1 MISSEGASPSA
12 TADRPAGA
20 TVGARLAV
28 VVNRDGGTVLR
39 LGASQL
45 GARLAAAFAG
55 AGADAELL
63 FVPGSEMD
71 ATLREARE
79 RALGGELD
87 GVVVGGG
94 DGSVSG
100 AAGMLAGTGVPLGVL
115 PLGTLNHFAKDLGM
129 PADPAAAAALIARS
143 APRAVDVGEVNGRV
157 FVNNSVLGIY
167 PYMVA
172 DRERRRSLH
181 GLGKWTAMSLAFLR
195 MLARFPRRRLTL
207 VFAGSRLPVRTPSL
221 LVGVNAYDPQL
232 FAIRRPD
239 LDRGELFVVVAKHA
253 SPLGFAW
260 FAFRA
265 AFRGLTEEDDF
276 DLVKLHD
283 LEVRARTSRLPV
295 ACDGELLRL
304 RPPLRYRIRP
314 GALLV
319 LAPPAATG

>member
-20 TVGARLAV
+20 TAGARLAV

-63 FVPGSEMD
+63 FVPGAEMD

-79 RALGGELD
+79 RALGGDLD

-129 PADPAAAAALIARS
+129 PADPAAAAALIALRP
-143 APRAVDVGEVNGRV
+143 ARG
-157 FVNNSVLGIY
+157 
-167 PYMVA
+167 
-172 DRERRRSLH
+172 RRRRGQWPGVRQQFAARDLSLH
-181 GLGKWTAMSLAFLR
+181 GRRPRATALA
-195 MLARFPRRRLTL
+195 ARARQMDGDVAGVPAHAGPLPAPPADL

-239 LDRGELFVVVAKHA
+239 LDRGELFVVVARHA
-253 SPLGFAW
+253 SLSASPGSPSVPHS
-260 FAFRA
+260 A
-265 AFRGLTEEDDF
+265 A
-276 DLVKLHD
+276 
-283 LEVRARTSRLPV
+283 
-295 ACDGELLRL
+295 
-304 RPPLRYRIRP
+304 
-314 GALLV
+314 
-319 LAPPAATG
+319 